1 MRSEAKVIGLTTRAA
16 SKAIC
21 LRSGA
26 FYVVTGKAYNQL
38 ELFET
43 LFLADILIPS
53 SSSIWLESC
62 FNRA

>member
-16 SKAIC
+16 SIAIC

-26 FYVVTGKAYNQL
+26 FYVVTGKTHNKL

-43 LFLADILIPS
+43 LFLADLLIAGTRFV
-53 SSSIWLESC
+53 WL
-62 FNRA
+62 